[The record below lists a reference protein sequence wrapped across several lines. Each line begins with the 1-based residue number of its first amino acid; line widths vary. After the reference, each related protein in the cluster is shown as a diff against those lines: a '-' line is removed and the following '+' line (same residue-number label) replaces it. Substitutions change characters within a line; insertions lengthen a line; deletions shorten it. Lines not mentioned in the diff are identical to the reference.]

1 VPDSNLHRKNLAVV
15 DPVRLYAEPIGE
27 PWDGRNRWALIAEDA
42 EGNRLTIVASG
53 ERFMDALQP
62 RGLHG
67 RMSAAEQA
75 REMFV
80 RDELPVEA
88 FERVV
93 EVELRK

>member
-1 VPDSNLHRKNLAVV
+1 MTERLAIS

-53 ERFMDALQP
+53 ERFQDALQP
-62 RGLHG
+62 RSIQGIA
-67 RMSAAEQA
+67 SATEQA
-75 REMFV
+75 RQMFI

-88 FERVV
+88 LERTI
-93 EVELRK
+93 EREMQR